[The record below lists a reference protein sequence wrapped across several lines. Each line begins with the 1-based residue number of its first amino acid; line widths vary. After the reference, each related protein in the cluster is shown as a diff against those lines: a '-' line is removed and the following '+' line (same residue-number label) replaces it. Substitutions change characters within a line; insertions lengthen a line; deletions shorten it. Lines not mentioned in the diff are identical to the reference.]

1 MHSLGRALRPGM
13 GTDLVVCGFSLYL
26 YSCGW
31 CIPLLFQKNGGSN
44 EALM

>member
-13 GTDLVVCGFSLYL
+13 DTDLVVCGVSLCL
-26 YSCGW
+26 YSCGR
-31 CIPLLFQKNGGSN
+31 CIPKNGGSN